1 VLAHINTAALLS
13 LEGHMVEI
21 ECDMANG
28 LPGFVVVGLGD
39 RALDESRER
48 VRSAIRNSG
57 LVLPQKRLTLNLA
70 PADLPKDGTGYDL
83 GMAIAV
89 LVASG
94 QIKQSAVDD
103 SIFIGELALDGSLR
117 PVRGALLA
125 SQLAASE
132 GFNAVFVSA
141 DNAEEAALLGNISVY
156 PVKTLHDLYR
166 HLVGELLLQK
176 RHSRKLKPLSIFRQ
190 FMAKSKQNEPSR

>member
-70 PADLPKDGTGYDL
+70 PPICPKTVPD
-83 GMAIAV
+83 MI
-89 LVASG
+89 
-94 QIKQSAVDD
+94 
-103 SIFIGELALDGSLR
+103 
-117 PVRGALLA
+117 
-125 SQLAASE
+125 
-132 GFNAVFVSA
+132 
-141 DNAEEAALLGNISVY
+141 
-156 PVKTLHDLYR
+156 
-166 HLVGELLLQK
+166 
-176 RHSRKLKPLSIFRQ
+176 
-190 FMAKSKQNEPSR
+190 